1 MNDVKTFS
9 FDRLTSEDVEEIN
22 GIIKTIAARWN
33 SQLFSRD
40 YEDIVQDLWE
50 KVLST
55 LKRKDIDKPL
65 LWKIC
70 RDAVKDMIDYDQR
83 RNHMSLDNDN
93 TSTDDSND
101 FFVQALQDKG
111 DYLPDLMIKD
121 LFNQYKKGTPERL
134 FLDFYGNASGAYPND
149 DAVPADGKYNE
160 ENLAKM
166 LGFPSH
172 ASSRYRKFRSK
183 MRDEIS
189 EFLDCNYGI

>member
-1 MNDVKTFS
+1 MSDVKTFS
-9 FDRLTSEDVEEIN
+9 FDKLTSEDVEEIN

-55 LKRKDIDKPL
+55 LKRKDVDKPL

-93 TSTDDSND
+93 TKTDDSGDD
-101 FFVQALQDKG
+101 FFVQVLQDKG
-111 DYLPDLMIKD
+111 DYLPDIMIKD
-121 LFNQYKKGTPERL
+121 LFDRYKKGTPERL
-134 FLDFYGNASGAYPND
+134 FLDFYGNVSGAYPND

-172 ASSRYRKFRSK
+172 SSSRYRKFRNK

-189 EFLDCNYGI
+189 EFLGL